1 MKTPLILLCFALSG
15 LTAYAQDTASSAG
28 IEPKAQ
34 FQLNVNDTFYFVNEK
49 ELLKITET
57 LVKPAISIQLADFKK
72 FNSNYVSFEYPRQ
85 YTFEFNENASI
96 NYKNWI
102 FSGNDIKVM
111 LFQFGSV
118 VSIDDLIDGMVSKF
132 GKRNCQITPFK
143 KKLGIKVCKGRS
155 LRVSLAEQLLNMDF
169 YELSSNGEGTIIM
182 AFQSSLEDNG
192 SSTKEY
198 NTGFKT
204 IDNSIS
210 Y

>member
-1 MKTPLILLCFALSG
+1 MKIPFLFLCFALLGFASN
-15 LTAYAQDTASSAG
+15 AQESVDAAA

-34 FQLNVNDTFYFVNEK
+34 FQLNVNDTFYLLNEK
-49 ELLKITET
+49 ELLKVTET
-57 LVKPAISIQLADFKK
+57 LVKPTISIQLADFKK

-85 YTFEFNENASI
+85 YTFEFNEDAGI

-111 LFQFGSV
+111 LFQFGST
-118 VSIDDLIDGMVSKF
+118 VSIDALIDGMVSKF
-132 GKRNCQITPFK
+132 GKRNCKVTPFK
-143 KKLGIKVCKGRS
+143 KKLGIKVCEGRS
-155 LRVSLAEQLLNMDF
+155 LRVSMAEQLLNMDF

-182 AFQSSLEDNG
+182 AFQSSLEDDG
-192 SSTKEY
+192 SSSGEY
-198 NTGFKT
+198 KTGFKT